1 MKPRAPLVD
10 FAGTHAE
17 LGFTEVVIHWPIPD
31 SGKADV
37 WQRVVGSRHVQ
48 EASRGSVAGR
58 LGTDGGWE
66 LNPTDSNR

>member
-17 LGFTEVVIHWPIPD
+17 LGFTEVVTTGRSLILARPTY
-31 SGKADV
+31 
-37 WQRVVGSRHVQ
+37 GSESSARDMCRKLHAAPLQVDW
-48 EASRGSVAGR
+48 GR
-58 LGTDGGWE
+58 TGGWE